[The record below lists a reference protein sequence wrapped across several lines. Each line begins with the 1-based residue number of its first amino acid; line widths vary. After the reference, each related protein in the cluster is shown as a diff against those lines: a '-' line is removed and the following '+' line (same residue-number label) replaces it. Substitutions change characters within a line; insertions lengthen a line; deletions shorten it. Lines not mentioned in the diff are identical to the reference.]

1 MIRSATNSL
10 FESLKL
16 SEILNSRLMGRLT
29 RVLCSFFFNVS
40 FLNTCF
46 MQECEQDITV
56 GLANV
61 TAVKIKEQAV
71 GRGSEIKLFKV

>member
-1 MIRSATNSL
+1 
-10 FESLKL
+10 
-16 SEILNSRLMGRLT
+16 
-29 RVLCSFFFNVS
+29 
-40 FLNTCF
+40 
-46 MQECEQDITV
+46 MQECEQNITV

>member
-1 MIRSATNSL
+1 
-10 FESLKL
+10 
-16 SEILNSRLMGRLT
+16 
-29 RVLCSFFFNVS
+29 
-40 FLNTCF
+40 

-71 GRGSEIKLFKV
+71 GRGSEIKLFKVQNLKEAAQKSQ